1 MSEKKMVVV
10 DQDVISKI
18 DSHRGI
24 LGRVEF
30 VTRCVTAALAEMEPE
45 EAIPQPKAVRRETPG
60 YEMPGASAS
69 EYVTKEEF
77 AEFRK
82 NMESVQREFLN
93 FFTTYGKHLLGETLS
108 EEEMKRFSAEFKRL
122 LEL

>member
-10 DQDVISKI
+10 DQDVINKI

-30 VTRCVTAALAEMEPE
+30 VTRCVKATLAEMEPE
-45 EAIPQPKAVRRETPG
+45 AALAEAKAARPEVP
-60 YEMPGASAS
+60 AAS
-69 EYVTKEEF
+69 EYVTKDEF

-82 NMESVQREFLN
+82 NMESIQREFLN

>member
-10 DQDVISKI
+10 DQDVINKI
-18 DSHRGI
+18 DRHRGI

-30 VTRCVTAALAEMEPE
+30 VTRCVKATLADMEPE
-45 EAIPQPKAVRRETPG
+45 AAPAEAPKLARPEVPA
-60 YEMPGASAS
+60 ASD
-69 EYVTKEEF
+69 YVTKEEF

-93 FFTTYGKHLLGETLS
+93 FFTTYGKHLLGEALS
-108 EEEMKRFSAEFKRL
+108 EDEMKRFSAEFKRL